1 MAFQWTEE
9 LQYLFHEGRYFQA
22 YEAFGAHPVKDGVR
36 FCIWVPDVQAVAV
49 VGDFNQ
55 WDLEKG
61 WMQAIDQQNQ
71 IWEGFFPY
79 AKAGDKYK
87 YVIVTNEGRRV
98 WKMDPYG
105 RQAEAPPHTAS
116 IVSNYE
122 LMPSSK
128 TSKLV
133 KENRSG
139 NRTQPMNIYE
149 VHIGSWREGSATY
162 AEMSKVLPAYLVENG
177 YTHVE
182 LMPIMYHPFGGS
194 WGYQITNFFSPAAN
208 WGTPEDLKN
217 FVDACHQS
225 GIGVIFD
232 WVPGHFCQNEEGLIS
247 MNGHD
252 LYESEE
258 HPEWGTR
265 RFNLRRP
272 EVICFLISN
281 AAFWFAYY
289 DIDGIRVDGIASML
303 QPEKEYDTDAIHFF
317 RTLNQMIFRRFP
329 YAIVAAEDSTAFPK
343 VTEPVYS
350 GGLGFN
356 YKWNMGWM
364 NDTLRFFSRTP
375 LEKRKHHHE
384 LTFSLVYAFHE
395 SFILPFSHDEV
406 VHGKLTLLDRMKGE
420 YNEKFAQLR
429 VLYMY
434 MMTHPGKKLN
444 FMGNELAPFL
454 EWRYYEGLEW
464 KMLQYDQHR
473 SYYRYVKAMN
483 HFYLKEKALWELD
496 HSWKGFRW
504 IDADNASQSVFI
516 YQRIAKKEDS
526 YMLVLLNTGPYDHKD
541 FRIGVPQNTSYRLTF
556 ASKDG
561 TAGLKKTMKAS
572 PVPFHQQPYS
582 IRVNL
587 PAYTGI
593 ILKPIRKRRKKD
605 DTNIRGI
612 PTFTEKKGKKT
623 DRRKN

>member
-1 MAFQWTEE
+1 MSFQWTND

-22 YEAFGAHPVKDGVR
+22 YEAFGAHPAEGGVR
-36 FCIWVPDVQAVAV
+36 FCIWAPDVKAVSV

-55 WDLEKG
+55 WNEDEGWLEPIN
-61 WMQAIDQQNQ
+61 QRRQ
-71 IWEGFFPY
+71 IWQGVFEN
-79 AKAGDKYK
+79 ARVGDKYK
-87 YVIVTNEGRRV
+87 YMILTKDGKKL

-105 RQAEAPPHTAS
+105 RMAEAPPHTAS
-116 IVSNYE
+116 IIADCT
-122 LMPSSK
+122 LLPMTKASK
-128 TSKLV
+128 SV
-133 KENRSG
+133 KEKRSG
-139 NRTQPMNIYE
+139 NRIQAMNIYE
-149 VHIGSWREGSATY
+149 VHIGSWREECDSFL
-162 AEMSKVLPAYLVENG
+162 EMSKVLPTYLVEQG
-177 YTHVE
+177 YTHLE
-182 LMPIMYHPFGGS
+182 LMPVMYHPFGGS
-194 WGYQITNFFSPAAN
+194 WGYQITNFFAPAAH
-208 WGTPEDLKN
+208 WGTPRELRSL
-217 FVDACHQS
+217 VDACHEA
-225 GIGVIFD
+225 GVGVILD
-232 WVPGHFCQNEEGLIS
+232 WVPGHFCQNEEGLIAL
-247 MNGHD
+247 NGQD

-265 RFNLRRP
+265 RFDLKRP
-272 EVICFLISN
+272 EVLSFLISN
-281 AAFWFAYY
+281 AAFWFAYF

-303 QPEKEYDTDAIHFF
+303 QPQEEYEPDAISFF

-364 NDTLRFFSRTP
+364 NDTLRFFSRSP
-375 LEKRKHHHE
+375 AEKRKHHHE

-406 VHGKLTLLDRMKGE
+406 VHGKLTLLDRMPGE

-464 KMLQYDQHR
+464 KMLQYEHHR
-473 SYYRYVKAMN
+473 SYYRYVKAIN
-483 HFYLKEKALWELD
+483 RFYLREKSLWEQD
-496 HSWKGFRW
+496 HTWEGFHW
-504 IDADNASQSVFI
+504 IDADNANQSTFI
-516 YQRIAKKEDS
+516 FQRIAKNKEDH
-526 YMLVLLNTGPYDHKD
+526 LLIVLNAGPDDHRD
-541 FRIGVPQNTSYRLTF
+541 FRVGVPQNVVYRLAF

-561 TAGLKKTMKAS
+561 ISGLKKTMKAS
-572 PVPFHQQPYS
+572 SLPFHQQPYS

-612 PTFTEKKGKKT
+612 PTFIETKGAKT